1 MDSQDVKAAEEAAE
15 RCTDLGFLKMWG
27 FDDCCSRYQ
36 TRDGFVYNHVA
47 KNASSSSDNNSQNLG
62 FEFDVSSDNNSQNLG
77 FEFDVGTKLQSNAA
91 SDDATVIAS
100 MSDRLSL
107 RATVKNQATEIS
119 EQIKGQIYIPNVRF
133 AASIYIACRQ
143 NGMALS
149 IKDISSVAD
158 GAKQSKITSAVRTVV
173 DKLGLPPQ
181 LMHIRAAEFAKR
193 YSTDLQMNRQ
203 AIKAAEEAAERCT
216 DHVNRSRAPSSVA
229 ATVVYIIAQLSY
241 EKKLLKVADIKEATG
256 LDENTIKGTYK
267 DLYPYLSRIIPT
279 WFANANDLKKLRSP

>member
-1 MDSQDVKAAEEAAE
+1 
-15 RCTDLGFLKMWG
+15 MWG

-36 TRDGFVYNHVA
+36 TSDGFMYNHVT
-47 KNASSSSDNNSQNLG
+47 KNNASPSSNDNVQKLG
-62 FEFDVSSDNNSQNLG
+62 FDL
-77 FEFDVGTKLQSNAA
+77 DVGSTQQSNA
-91 SDDATVIAS
+91 SFDDATVIAS

-107 RATVKNQATEIS
+107 LATVKNQATEIS
-119 EQIKGQIYIPNVRF
+119 EQIKGQINIPNVRS

-158 GAKQSKITSAVRTVV
+158 GAKQSKITSAVRSVV

-193 YSTDLQMNRQ
+193 YSTDLQMNSQ

-216 DHVNRSRAPSSVA
+216 DHVNRYLHSLGSFWNLRCNNLDSTNCRSRAPSSVA
-229 ATVVYIIAQLSY
+229 ATVVYIISQLSY
-241 EKKLLKVADIKEATG
+241 EKKLLKVADIRDATG
-256 LDENTIKGTYK
+256 LHENTIKGTYK

-279 WFANANDLKKLRSP
+279 WFANANDLKRLRSP

>member
-1 MDSQDVKAAEEAAE
+1 MGLNNNKI
-15 RCTDLGFLKMWG
+15 TDPLSITVAHLGAYQNASPSSNDNVQKLGFDL
-27 FDDCCSRYQ
+27 
-36 TRDGFVYNHVA
+36 
-47 KNASSSSDNNSQNLG
+47 
-62 FEFDVSSDNNSQNLG
+62 
-77 FEFDVGTKLQSNAA
+77 DVGSTQQSNA
-91 SDDATVIAS
+91 SFDDATVIAS

-107 RATVKNQATEIS
+107 LATVKNQATEIS
-119 EQIKGQIYIPNVRF
+119 EQIKGQINIPNVRS

-158 GAKQSKITSAVRTVV
+158 GAKQSKITSAVRSVV

-193 YSTDLQMNRQ
+193 YSTDLQMNSQ

-229 ATVVYIIAQLSY
+229 ATVVYIISQLSY
-241 EKKLLKVADIKEATG
+241 EKKLLKDIRDATG
-256 LDENTIKGTYK
+256 LHENTIKGTYK

-279 WFANANDLKKLRSP
+279 WFANANDLKRLRSP

>member
-1 MDSQDVKAAEEAAE
+1 
-15 RCTDLGFLKMWG
+15 MWG

-36 TRDGFVYNHVA
+36 TSDGFMYNHVT
-47 KNASSSSDNNSQNLG
+47 KNASPSSDDNLQKLG
-62 FEFDVSSDNNSQNLG
+62 FDL
-77 FEFDVGTKLQSNAA
+77 DVGTTQQSNA
-91 SDDATVIAS
+91 SFDDATVIAS

-107 RATVKNQATEIS
+107 LATVKNQATEIS
-119 EQIKGQIYIPNVRF
+119 EQIKGQINIPNVRF

-158 GAKQSKITSAVRTVV
+158 GAKQSKITSAVRSVV

-193 YSTDLQMNRQ
+193 YSTDLQMNSQ

-229 ATVVYIIAQLSY
+229 ATVVYIISQLSY
-241 EKKLLKVADIKEATG
+241 EKKLLKVADIRDATG
-256 LDENTIKGTYK
+256 LHENTIKGTYK

-279 WFANANDLKKLRSP
+279 WFANANDLKRLRSP